1 MKLVYTIDEESL
13 PHLQEYLAENKP
25 LVVTQDKLVFAD
37 AEMIVSDDVRARVYD
52 KLHTKT
58 ERVIYGK
65 DPRTHIVNVSIKN
78 GMVYEFTEINGIIG
92 CNKTPYK
99 HYILAPIY
107 KDGCVKLQG
116 KQVLTWYKEYDTM
129 VEFEAIRKNV
139 FKYGL
144 FTLYNLPEAYMTR
157 DGVTYYK
164 NMNPLDVSI
173 LSFDIETTGLDPEA
187 EDAEVKLITN
197 TFRRIDH
204 IERKAFIIN
213 DYASQE
219 DMINSWCDWVKQVD
233 PSIIIGHNIIMFDL
247 VYLHTVMA
255 KTGKS
260 LNLGRDYSDIEIEPR
275 TRELRKDGSQSYS
288 YHRITCF
295 GREIIDTFFLA
306 LKYDIARQFESYG
319 LKPIIRQLGKEKK
332 DRVFIDASRIKY
344 DWEDPVKRSLIIQY
358 GIEDSDDALVLFDLM
373 APVVFYLCAVV
384 PKPFQVMTESA
395 AGSQLNS
402 VMCRAYLQDGYGLP
416 KATQVEE
423 LQGAISFAIP
433 GLYNNVLKIDFS
445 ALYPNIMMQYEVYDS
460 EKDPMKYFNLIVNY
474 FAENRQQYKKLYEK
488 TKDKQYDDKQQV
500 AKTIANSC
508 YGFLSASGLNFNSP
522 KQAAFITA
530 KGREFLSTTIKWAT
544 SKDVVYWKQLFEER
558 TRNKKEVTIE
568 HT

>member
-1 MKLVYTIDEESL
+1 MKPVYTIDEESL

-260 LNLGRDYSDIEIEPR
+260 LNLGRDYSDIEIETR

-344 DWEDPVKRSLIIQY
+344 DWEDLVKRSLIIQY

>member
-1 MKLVYTIDEESL
+1 MKSVYTIDEESL

-129 VEFEAIRKNV
+129 AEFEAIRKNV

-213 DYASQE
+213 DYVSQE

-488 TKDKQYDDKQQV
+488 TKDKQHDDKQQV

-558 TRNKKEVTIE
+558 TRNKKEVAIE